1 MKESKN
7 ITLLLI
13 PYLTI
18 CGALYHIAYWDTFH
32 LNGLSFISL
41 SDIIK
46 SAAYPITYT
55 LIALLAGVIVTK
67 FVFRFD
73 KALPKGGGQNTSL
86 GKKVNSSLGISIFL
100 SIWLIVVVW
109 LYFIGNSM
117 TWIIWGIIVALPPFL
132 YLSLNTTLLSEDF
145 KDDSIRTYIIQF
157 LVNFVVLSFATG
169 KYDSAVVQE
178 NLRYKY
184 AIQKTISANNFI
196 KIDTIKLLGNTE
208 KHFIFSN
215 LKNDSVYLIK
225 ADKIDTLILLD
236 KK

>member
-1 MKESKN
+1 M
-7 ITLLLI
+7 TV
-13 PYLTI
+13 

-55 LIALLAGVIVTK
+55 LIVLLISAIMTR
-67 FVFRFD
+67 FIFRVE
-73 KALPKGGGQNTSL
+73 KALPKGSGQNTSL
-86 GKKVNSSLGISIFL
+86 GKKVNSSIGTSIL
-100 SIWLIVVVW
+100 LLLWLIVVVW
-109 LYFIGNSM
+109 LYFKGNSM
-117 TWIIWGIIVALPPFL
+117 TWIIWGMIVALPPFL
-132 YLSLNTTLLSEDF
+132 YLSLNTTLFSQDF
-145 KDDSIRTYIIQF
+145 QDESIRTHIIQV
-157 LVNFVVLSFATG
+157 LVTFVVLSFATG
-169 KYDSAVVQE
+169 KYDSAIVQE

-184 AIQKTISANNFI
+184 ATQKTISANNFV
-196 KIDTIKLLGNTE
+196 KTDTIKLLGNTE